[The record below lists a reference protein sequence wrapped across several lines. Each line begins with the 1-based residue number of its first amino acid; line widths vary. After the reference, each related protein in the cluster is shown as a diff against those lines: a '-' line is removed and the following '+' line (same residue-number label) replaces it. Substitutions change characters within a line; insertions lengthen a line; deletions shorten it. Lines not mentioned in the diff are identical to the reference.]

1 MSKLITIVQRLRCQR
16 KLFGLGSKRL
26 FHFLSAAPIG
36 CRIWHRG
43 DCIKREGEMVLNER
57 EKAFADEYIINKGN
71 AYQAALSAGYKE
83 QTAKHAYQWLIDETQ
98 LNPTE
103 RKLPYKSELKVNIDE
118 RLKEIASEKVASAE
132 EIMQYLTAVVRGE
145 DSEETI
151 VMRGVGVGMT
161 EAERIS
167 KPPSTKDRLRAAETL
182 AKIMG
187 MYTNRVDITGALP
200 VIIGGED
207 QLEN

>member
-1 MSKLITIVQRLRCQR
+1 
-16 KLFGLGSKRL
+16 
-26 FHFLSAAPIG
+26 
-36 CRIWHRG
+36 
-43 DCIKREGEMVLNER
+43 MVLNER

-71 AYQAALSAGYKE
+71 AYQAALSAGYSDC
-83 QTAKHAYQWLIDETQ
+83 TAKNAYEWLLEI
-98 LNPTE
+98 
-103 RKLPYKSELKVNIDE
+103 LPNTTAVRHLAYKHELKVYIDE

-132 EIMQYLTAVVRGE
+132 EIMQYLTSVVRGE

-151 VMRGVGVGMT
+151 VMRGIGVGMT

-207 QLEN
+207 QLES

>member
-1 MSKLITIVQRLRCQR
+1 MLDQR
-16 KLFGLGSKRL
+16 
-26 FHFLSAAPIG
+26 
-36 CRIWHRG
+36 
-43 DCIKREGEMVLNER
+43 ER
-57 EKAFADEYIINKGN
+57 AFADEYIINKGN
-71 AYQAALSAGYKE
+71 AYQAALSAGYSE
-83 QTAKHAYQWLIDETQ
+83 NTANHAYQWLSDETTI
-98 LNPTE
+98 NHDA
-103 RKLPYKSELKVNIDE
+103 RRLPYKPELKAHIDE

-132 EIMQYLTAVVRGE
+132 EIMQYLTSVVRGE

-151 VMRGVGVGMT
+151 VMRGTGVGMT

-167 KPPSTKDRLRAAETL
+167 KPPSTRDRLRAAETL

>member
-1 MSKLITIVQRLRCQR
+1 MLDQ
-16 KLFGLGSKRL
+16 
-26 FHFLSAAPIG
+26 
-36 CRIWHRG
+36 
-43 DCIKREGEMVLNER
+43 R

-132 EIMQYLTAVVRGE
+132 EIMQYLTSVVRGE

-151 VMRGVGVGMT
+151 VMRGTGVGMT

-167 KPPSTKDRLRAAETL
+167 KPPSTRDRLRAAETL